1 MGWRQRK
8 FLRISLWLPAN
19 GPRERAPGKIRSL
32 ALPPDW
38 LPENG
43 PRERAPALPHDR
55 APGKIQSLA
64 CHPIGWL
71 GEPPTRSPAAN
82 GTGKRAPTLLCD
94 QAPRHNSE
102 FRIYHPIGWF
112 GGNRRQLYH
121 PIKRSRALATA
132 GAIGSTSR
140 PRSSETSDA
149 SLPPPFATTSI
160 CVVVVAKV
168 EGTTPS
174 GEEQPL

>member
-1 MGWRQRK
+1 MRVGVARSIGRRGEEYRSARGGASVLAGWRRRK

-64 CHPIGWL
+64 LPPDWMARGTPPPDHRLPMAPESGRPHCCATERL
-71 GEPPTRSPAAN
+71 GT
-82 GTGKRAPTLLCD
+82 
-94 QAPRHNSE
+94 
-102 FRIYHPIGWF
+102 I
-112 GGNRRQLYH
+112 
-121 PIKRSRALATA
+121 
-132 GAIGSTSR
+132 
-140 PRSSETSDA
+140 RSSEFTTRSDGSVVTGA
-149 SLPPPFATTSI
+149 SCTARSNDQGP
-160 CVVVVAKV
+160 
-168 EGTTPS
+168 
-174 GEEQPL
+174 

>member
-1 MGWRQRK
+1 MAPESGRPAKSGVWPCHPIGCQRMVPESG
-8 FLRISLWLPAN
+8 R
-19 GPRERAPGKIRSL
+19 PRCRTTEHPVRSRVW
-32 ALPPDW
+32 P
-38 LPENG
+38 
-43 PRERAPALPHDR
+43 
-55 APGKIQSLA
+55 

-94 QAPRHNSE
+94 RAPRHNSE

-112 GGNRRQLYH
+112 GGNRRQLYR

-160 CVVVVAKV
+160 CAVVVAKV

-174 GEEQPL
+174 GEEQSL